1 MSTTPF
7 CKVIDTRKNAW
18 STNDSSKL
26 FPPRYQQQKQPC
38 SVNSDAPRNSYY
50 GNLPLARNA
59 NDYARS
65 AGYRTS
71 SLSMASSTSCG
82 SRRQQTPPPGYNSSD
97 SNPQASAATAAKEKT
112 EMCNTVQQGRYCAFG
127 DRCKYA
133 HNRNELKLTT
143 VRERV
148 NNKQIS
154 DGRTFRSRP
163 CFDFTSTGAW

>member
-1 MSTTPF
+1 MIPPIY
-7 CKVIDTRKNAW
+7 CKAIDPRKSAW

-26 FPPRYQQQKQPC
+26 FPPRYQQQKQLN
-38 SVNSDAPRNSYY
+38 VISDPPRNSYY
-50 GNLPLARNA
+50 GNLPLAKNA
-59 NDYARS
+59 NDYGRS
-65 AGYRTS
+65 TGYRGS
-71 SLSMASSTSCG
+71 SLSMASSASTSCG
-82 SRRQQTPPPGYNSSD
+82 SRKQMPPPGYTGYD
-97 SNPQASAATAAKEKT
+97 SNPQASATTAAKEKT

-143 VRERV
+143 VRERM